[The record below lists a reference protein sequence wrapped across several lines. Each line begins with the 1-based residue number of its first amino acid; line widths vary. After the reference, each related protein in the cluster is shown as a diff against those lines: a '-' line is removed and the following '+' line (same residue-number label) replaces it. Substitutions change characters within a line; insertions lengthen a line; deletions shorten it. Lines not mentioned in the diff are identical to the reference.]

1 MKKIVKKTVS
11 LIMLTA
17 LLSLTAVAQEKETEH
32 TLKLTP
38 GFQSPPATLADM
50 SWMTGSWTG
59 NALGGVTEEVW
70 TAPSGGTMLGMF
82 RLTKNSKPV
91 FYELVTLT
99 EEGGSLIMRLK
110 HFNPNMTGWE
120 EKDKVV
126 EFRFLGKK
134 DGLIHFEGMAF
145 KPEGKD
151 AFTVYL
157 AIEYKDGSIK
167 EETFRYTRVGKK

>member
-1 MKKIVKKTVS
+1 MRLLLGICTFACLVS
-11 LIMLTA
+11 LPA
-17 LLSLTAVAQEKETEH
+17 LAQEKETEH
-32 TLKLTP
+32 TLKLTA
-38 GFQSPPATLADM
+38 GQKSPPATLADM
-50 SWMTGSWTG
+50 SWMIGNWTG
-59 NALGGVTEEVW
+59 KALGGVTEEVW
-70 TAPSGGTMLGMF
+70 TAPSGGVMLGMF
-82 RLTKNSKPV
+82 RLTKNDKPV

-167 EETFRYTRVGKK
+167 EETFRYTRVGKE